1 MTTRRG
7 GSSSGESTPASSL
20 TRRSARIVAA
30 RALTRSRERRE
41 QGRFLVEGPQ
51 AVREALA
58 WHGPG
63 TAPVTEIFAT
73 ADAISRH
80 RDIIDTARTAGVT
93 VSRAHDDAIAS
104 LSGASTPQGMVAVCR
119 DITVSLYHVH
129 AQTPQLIVAMEQIRD
144 PGNAGAVIRVA
155 DAAGAEA
162 LVLSESSVDLYN
174 DKVVR
179 ASTGSIFHVPVVRDC
194 DLTSAV
200 AECRQRRPEIQVLV
214 ADGSGEDLDELTEA
228 GILAAPTLWV
238 FGNEAWG
245 VPQHLLDLAD
255 RVVRVPI
262 HGRAESLNLATA
274 AAVCLYASARVHRR
288 QRP

>member
-58 WHGPG
+58 WRGQE
-63 TAPVTEIFAT
+63 VSVVDLFAT
-73 ADAISRH
+73 DDAISRH
-80 RDIIDTARTAGVT
+80 RDIVDAARTRGVPVART
-93 VSRAHDDAIAS
+93 DEDAIAS
-104 LSGASTPQGMVAVCR
+104 LSGASTPQGMVAVCH
-119 DITVSLYHVH
+119 DIAVPLEDVLAKS
-129 AQTPQLIVAMEQIRD
+129 PNLIVAMEQMRD
-144 PGNAGAVIRVA
+144 PGNAGAVMRVA
-155 DAAGAEA
+155 DAAGADA
-162 LVLSESSVDLYN
+162 LLLSTSSVDLYN

-194 DLTSAV
+194 DLASTV
-200 AECRQRRPEIQVLV
+200 ATIRRHRPMMQVLV
-214 ADGSGEDLDELTEA
+214 ADGSGDDLNELADA
-228 GILAAPTLWV
+228 GVLDAPTLWL

-245 VPQHLLDLAD
+245 VPQDLIDLAD

-262 HGRAESLNLATA
+262 YGRAESLNLATA
-274 AAVCLYASARVHRR
+274 AAVCLYASARIHRR
-288 QRP
+288 HRP

>member
-30 RALTRSRERRE
+30 RALTRARERRE
-41 QGRFLVEGPQ
+41 QGHFLVEGPQ
-51 AVREALA
+51 AVREACA
-58 WHGPG
+58 WHGPTPLIEVFV
-63 TAPVTEIFAT
+63 TAEA
-73 ADAISRH
+73 ASRH
-80 RDIIDTARTAGVT
+80 RDIVDAARTAGVT
-93 VSRAHDDAIAS
+93 VSRADDDAIAS
-104 LSGASTPQGMVAVCR
+104 LSGASTPQGMVAICR
-119 DITVSLYHVH
+119 DITVTLDDVLARKPHLS
-129 AQTPQLIVAMEQIRD
+129 VAMEQIRD
-144 PGNAGAVIRVA
+144 PGNAGAVMRVA

-162 LVLSESSVDLYN
+162 LLLSASSVDLYN

-200 AECRQRRPEIQVLV
+200 AEVRRVRPEIQVLV
-214 ADGSGEDLDELTEA
+214 ADGSGEDLDELTDS
-228 GILAAPTLWV
+228 GVLDAPTLWV

-245 VPQHLLDLAD
+245 VPEHLVALAD